1 MIMTAHIVNKKLD
14 TSGLPATL
22 SYKVITELLR
32 EEMGYK
38 GVVISDDMQMH
49 AISSHYGLEESLR
62 KGVLAGIDMFIF
74 SNNIQG
80 ATEYTPTN
88 VHATIRRLVDQG
100 IILQQRIDDSFKRI
114 MALKKSR

>member
-1 MIMTAHIVNKKLD
+1 
-14 TSGLPATL
+14 
-22 SYKVITELLR
+22 
-32 EEMGYK
+32 
-38 GVVISDDMQMH
+38 
-49 AISSHYGLEESLR
+49 
-62 KGVLAGIDMFIF
+62 MFIF